1 MIRRLFACGILFVA
15 AACGGDIAG
24 PAGADGLTLE
34 VAVSSPSIEFGE
46 VDTIT
51 ATLANKTSSR
61 IDLTF
66 PSSCQIVP
74 YVTNLVGT
82 IVAPPGGSRPCLTVI
97 GSRTLEPHEVQTTR
111 FLWLGA
117 ADFTG
122 STRGGRLPGGVYRVY
137 VTLEAYDVQLT
148 SRRVTVHLK

>member
-1 MIRRLFACGILFVA
+1 MIRHLLTFGVLIA
-15 AACGGDIAG
+15 ATACGGDPAG
-24 PAGADGLTLE
+24 PASARGLTLE

-51 ATLANKTSSR
+51 ATLTNTTSSR

-66 PSSCQIVP
+66 PSSCQIIP
-74 YVTNLVGT
+74 YVTNMLGT

-97 GSRTLEPHEVQTTR
+97 GSRTLEPHEVQMTR

-137 VTLEAYDVQLT
+137 ATLAAYDVQLI
-148 SRRVTVHLK
+148 SRRVTVLLK